1 MRPHQNGAC
10 RRRRSAHWKSNLDKT
25 TQTLANYVT
34 GLTYDQL
41 SATTIQE
48 TKKRLVDAIGCAIG
62 GYTSEP
68 AKIACRVAANIS
80 GTPPA
85 RLFGTGNSTSMEMA
99 AFANAVMVRYLD
111 FNDTYISKG
120 SGHPSDMTAAIIAVA
135 EAHRCSGKDTLLA
148 IAIAYEAYAALAD
161 QIPMRDL
168 GWDQGVFA
176 VLGTAAGV
184 SKLLKLTAAQTG
196 DALAIAVTA
205 NIPTRQ
211 TRSGELA
218 MWKGVATAA
227 AARSGVNAAL
237 LAQAGMTGPTAAFEG
252 KDGVWEKVTGKF
264 QLNPMGGGV
273 VQFGIERTNLKF
285 FPSEYH
291 SQAPLW
297 ITLEL
302 RKKVAVAE
310 IEAINVQ
317 TYFTAWSEIGSE
329 PAKWAP
335 KTRETADHSLPYLLA
350 LGFTDGRIT
359 VDSFSQQRINDPA
372 LRQLM
377 NRIKIS
383 ENKSFT
389 QQFPHKLMTEIE
401 VITRDGK
408 RLVESAQYSKGHAK
422 NPMTDADVEAKFR
435 ILCEGL
441 MDAAQQ
447 NALLTALWNIEQAA
461 DLSALL
467 DLLVMK

>member
-1 MRPHQNGAC
+1 MDN
-10 RRRRSAHWKSNLDKT
+10 T
-25 TQTLANYVT
+25 TQSLANYVT
-34 GLTYDQL
+34 GLQYDQL
-41 SATTIQE
+41 SASAVHE
-48 TKKRLVDAIGCAIG
+48 TKKRLVDAIACAIG

-68 AKIACRVAANIS
+68 AHIARRVAANNS

-85 RLFGTGNSTSMEMA
+85 RLFGTGKQTSMEMA

-111 FNDTYISKG
+111 FNDTYIAKG

-135 EAHRCSGKDTLLA
+135 EAHRCSGKETLLA
-148 IAIAYEAYAALAD
+148 IAIAYEVYAALAD
-161 QIPMRDL
+161 QIALRDR

-184 SKLLKLTAAQTG
+184 SKLLKLTTAQTG

-227 AARSGVNAAL
+227 AVRSGVSAAL
-237 LAQAGMTGPTAAFEG
+237 LAQAGMAGPTAAFEG

-264 QLNPMGGGV
+264 QLGAMGGATV
-273 VQFGIERTNLKF
+273 PFGIERTNLKF

-297 ITLEL
+297 IALEL

-310 IEAINVQ
+310 IDAINVQ

-329 PAKWAP
+329 PAKWTP

-359 VDSFSQQRINDPA
+359 VDSFSQQRINDPV
-372 LRQLM
+372 LRDLM
-377 NRIKIS
+377 QRIKIT

-401 VITRDGK
+401 VVTRDGK
-408 RLVESAQYSKGHAK
+408 RLLESAQYSKGHAK
-422 NPMTDADVEAKFR
+422 NPMSDADVNAKFS
-435 ILCEGL
+435 ILCESVMGH
-441 MDAAQQ
+441 AQRD
-447 NALLTALWNIEQAA
+447 ALLNALWNIDQAA
-461 DLSALL
+461 DLNGVL
-467 DLLVMK
+467 DLLVMKS

>member
-1 MRPHQNGAC
+1 M
-10 RRRRSAHWKSNLDKT
+10 DKT

-34 GLTYDQL
+34 GLQYDQL
-41 SATTIQE
+41 PAGAIHE
-48 TKKRLVDAIGCAIG
+48 TKKHLVDAIACAIG

-68 AKIACRVAANIS
+68 ARIARRVAENNS

-85 RLFGTGNSTSMEMA
+85 RLFGAGKQTSMEMA

-111 FNDTYISKG
+111 FNDTYIAKG
-120 SGHPSDMTAAIIAVA
+120 SGHPSDMTAAILAVA
-135 EAHRCSGKDTLLA
+135 EAQRSSGKDTLLA
-148 IAIAYEAYAALAD
+148 IAIAYEVYAAMAD
-161 QIPMRDL
+161 QIALRDL

-176 VLGTAAGV
+176 VLGTAAGA
-184 SKLLKLTAAQTG
+184 SKLLKLSPAQTG
-196 DALAIAVTA
+196 DALAIAITA
-205 NIPTRQ
+205 NIATRQ

-227 AARSGVNAAL
+227 AVRAGVSAAL

-264 QLNPMGGGV
+264 QLGAMGGTTAP
-273 VQFGIERTNLKF
+273 FGIERTNLKF

-297 ITLEL
+297 IALEL
-302 RKKVAVAE
+302 RKKVSVAE
-310 IEAINVQ
+310 IAAINVQ

-377 NRIKIS
+377 NRIKIV
-383 ENKSFT
+383 ENKDFT
-389 QQFPHKLMTEIE
+389 RQFPHKLMTQIE

-408 RLVESAQYSKGHAK
+408 CLVESAQYSKGHAK
-422 NPMTDADVEAKFR
+422 NPMTDADVEAKFG

-441 MDAAQQ
+441 MSNTQRD
-447 NALLTALWNIEQAA
+447 ALLKTLWTLDQAA
-461 DLSALL
+461 DLSGLL

>member
-1 MRPHQNGAC
+1 MDN
-10 RRRRSAHWKSNLDKT
+10 T
-25 TQTLANYVT
+25 TQSLANYVT
-34 GLTYDQL
+34 GLQYDQL
-41 SATTIQE
+41 SASAVHE
-48 TKKRLVDAIGCAIG
+48 TKKRLVDAIACAIG

-68 AKIACRVAANIS
+68 AQIARRVAANNS

-85 RLFGTGNSTSMEMA
+85 RLFGTGKQTSMEMA

-111 FNDTYISKG
+111 FNDTYIAKG

-135 EAHRCSGKDTLLA
+135 EAHRCSGKETLLA
-148 IAIAYEAYAALAD
+148 IAIAYEVYAALAD
-161 QIPMRDL
+161 QIALRDR

-184 SKLLKLTAAQTG
+184 SKLLKLTTAQTG

-227 AARSGVNAAL
+227 AVRSGVSAAL

-264 QLNPMGGGV
+264 QLGAMGGSTV
-273 VQFGIERTNLKF
+273 PFGIERTNLKF

-297 ITLEL
+297 IALEL

-310 IEAINVQ
+310 IDAINVQ

-329 PAKWAP
+329 PAKWTP

-359 VDSFSQQRINDPA
+359 VDSFSQQRINDPV
-372 LRQLM
+372 LRDLM
-377 NRIKIS
+377 QRIKIT

-401 VITRDGK
+401 VVTRDGK
-408 RLVESAQYSKGHAK
+408 RLIESAQYSKGHAK
-422 NPMTDADVEAKFR
+422 NPMSDADVNAKFS
-435 ILCEGL
+435 ILCESVMGH
-441 MDAAQQ
+441 AQRD
-447 NALLTALWNIEQAA
+447 ALLNALWNIDQAA
-461 DLSALL
+461 DLNGVL
-467 DLLVMK
+467 DLLVMKS

>member
-1 MRPHQNGAC
+1 MDN
-10 RRRRSAHWKSNLDKT
+10 T

-34 GLTYDQL
+34 SLQYDQL
-41 SATTIQE
+41 PASAIHE
-48 TKKRLVDAIGCAIG
+48 TKKRLVDAIACAIG

-68 AKIACRVAANIS
+68 AQIARRVAANNS

-85 RLFGTGNSTSMEMA
+85 RLFGTGKQTSMEMA

-111 FNDTYISKG
+111 FNDTYIAKG
-120 SGHPSDMTAAIIAVA
+120 SGHPSDMTAAILAVA
-135 EAHRCSGKDTLLA
+135 EAQRCSGKDTLLA
-148 IAIAYEAYAALAD
+148 IAIAYEVYAAMAD
-161 QIPMRDL
+161 QIALRDL

-184 SKLLKLTAAQTG
+184 SKLLKLTIAQTG
-196 DALAIAVTA
+196 DALAIAITA
-205 NIPTRQ
+205 NIATRQ

-227 AARSGVNAAL
+227 AVRSGVNAAL

-264 QLNPMGGGV
+264 QLGAMGSATV
-273 VQFGIERTNLKF
+273 PFGIERTNLKF

-297 ITLEL
+297 IALEL
-302 RKKVAVAE
+302 RKKVAVAD

-329 PAKWAP
+329 LAKWAP

-372 LRQLM
+372 LRALM
-377 NRIKIS
+377 NRIKIV
-383 ENKSFT
+383 ENKDFT
-389 QQFPHKLMTEIE
+389 RQFPGKLMTEIE
-401 VITRDGK
+401 VVTRDGK
-408 RLVESAQYSKGHAK
+408 RFVESAQYSKGHAK
-422 NPMTDADVEAKFR
+422 NPMTDADVEAKFG

-441 MDAAQQ
+441 MANAQRD
-447 NALLTALWNIEQAA
+447 ALLKALWNLDQAA
-461 DLSALL
+461 DLTALL

>member
-1 MRPHQNGAC
+1 M
-10 RRRRSAHWKSNLDKT
+10 DKT
-25 TQTLANYVT
+25 TQTLATYIC
-34 GLTYDQL
+34 GLQYSQL
-41 SATTIQE
+41 PASAIHE
-48 TKKRLVDAIGCAIG
+48 TKKHLIDAIACGIG

-68 AKIACRVAANIS
+68 SKIARNVAANSS

-85 RLFGTGNSTSMEMA
+85 RIFGTGKTTSMEMA
-99 AFANAVMVRYLD
+99 AFTNAVMVRYLD

-135 EAHRCSGKDTLLA
+135 EAQRCSGKDTLLA
-148 IAIAYEAYAALAD
+148 IAIAYEVYAAMAD
-161 QIPMRDL
+161 QIGLRDL

-184 SKLLKLTAAQTG
+184 SKLLKLTMAQTG

-227 AARSGVNAAL
+227 AVRSGITAAL

-252 KDGVWEKVTGKF
+252 KDGVWDKVTGKF
-264 QLNPMGGGV
+264 QLGAMGSNS

-291 SQAPLW
+291 SQAPLA
-297 ITLEL
+297 IALEL
-302 RKKVAVAE
+302 RKKVAIAD
-310 IEAINVQ
+310 IEAVNVQ

-329 PAKWAP
+329 LEKWHP
-335 KTRETADHSLPYLLA
+335 QTRETADHSMPYLLS
-350 LGFTDGRIT
+350 LGLVDGKVTVNSFTLERM
-359 VDSFSQQRINDPA
+359 NDPV
-372 LRQLM
+372 LKNLM
-377 NRIKIS
+377 SRIKIA
-383 ENKSFT
+383 ENKEFT
-389 QQFPHKLMTEIE
+389 RQFPGKLMTEIE
-401 VITRDGK
+401 VVTRDGK
-408 RLVESAQYSKGHAK
+408 RIVESAHYPKGHAK
-422 NPMTDADVEAKFR
+422 NQMSDADVETKLS

-441 MDAAQQ
+441 MDASQRD
-447 NALLTALWNIEQAA
+447 ALLKALWGIDQAA
-461 DLSALL
+461 DLSNLL
-467 DLLVMK
+467 NLLAFKSGNG

>member
-1 MRPHQNGAC
+1 MDN
-10 RRRRSAHWKSNLDKT
+10 T
-25 TQTLANYVT
+25 TQSLANYVT
-34 GLTYDQL
+34 GLQYDQL
-41 SATTIQE
+41 SASAVHE
-48 TKKRLVDAIGCAIG
+48 TKKRLVDAIACAIG

-68 AKIACRVAANIS
+68 AQIARRVAANNS

-85 RLFGTGNSTSMEMA
+85 RLFGTGKQTSMEMA

-111 FNDTYISKG
+111 FNDTYIAKG
-120 SGHPSDMTAAIIAVA
+120 SGHPSDMTTAIIAVA
-135 EAHRCSGKDTLLA
+135 EAHRCSGKETLLA
-148 IAIAYEAYAALAD
+148 IAIAYEVYAALAD
-161 QIPMRDL
+161 QIALRDR

-184 SKLLKLTAAQTG
+184 SKLLKLTTAQTG

-227 AARSGVNAAL
+227 AVRSGVSAAL

-264 QLNPMGGGV
+264 QLGAMGGATV
-273 VQFGIERTNLKF
+273 PFGIERTNLKF

-297 ITLEL
+297 IALEL

-310 IEAINVQ
+310 IDAINVQ

-329 PAKWAP
+329 PAKWTP

-359 VDSFSQQRINDPA
+359 VDSFSQQRINDPV
-372 LRQLM
+372 LRDLM
-377 NRIKIS
+377 QRIKIT

-401 VITRDGK
+401 VVTRDGK
-408 RLVESAQYSKGHAK
+408 RLIESAQYSKGHAK
-422 NPMTDADVEAKFR
+422 NPMSDADVNAKFS
-435 ILCEGL
+435 ILCESVMGH
-441 MDAAQQ
+441 AQRD
-447 NALLTALWNIEQAA
+447 ALLNALWNIDQAA
-461 DLSALL
+461 DLNGVL
-467 DLLVMK
+467 DLLVMKS